1 MSIRNLDALF
11 EPRSIALIG
20 ASNRAGSVGAVLARN
35 LFGSGFKG
43 PVMPVNP
50 RETSIQ
56 SVVCYPSLDALPMA
70 PDLALIATPAAGVPA
85 LVSDLGQR
93 GCRAAVVI
101 SSGFDADGRRALLEA
116 ARPHLLRVVGPNCL
130 GVLSPPSSLNASFA
144 HLTPRKGDLAFVS
157 QSAAMATTVL
167 DWADV
172 REIGFSHVVATGDM
186 SDVDIGDLLDHLALD
201 ARARAILLYIETITD
216 ARKFMTAARIAAR
229 TKPVVVIKAGRNAGL
244 QAELRPEIGGGRG
257 ADDVYD
263 AAFRR
268 AGMLRVETLRELF
281 EAVATLATGLRP
293 SGDRLA
299 ILTNS
304 DAAGTL
310 ALDALSTFG
319 GRLARFSDG
328 VWEQLRPVLPGSPSP
343 LGLVK
348 LAPDASASAYSDA
361 LAAILE
367 AGDQDA
373 VLVMNCPQ
381 AIADGT
387 QAAHATVE
395 GARKARRTPVLT
407 CWLGE
412 RAARTARRVFAASNV
427 PTYQTPDETVRA
439 FTQLV
444 TYRRNQDLLMQTPAV
459 VAPFGVDRE
468 AVDRLVGGALAE
480 GRTALSEPESK
491 ALLAAY
497 GIASVP
503 TEIAADPTE
512 AATLAGRI
520 GFPVALKILSPDIA
534 HKSDVG
540 GVRLQL
546 DDAAMVRE
554 AAEHMIR
561 TVAERQPGARIEGFT
576 VQAMIRRANAIEL
589 RLGIST
595 DPVFGPIIRF
605 GQGGT
610 ASDILDDRAV
620 GLPPLNAVLAR
631 DMIDRTKVS
640 RLLVGYSDRPPAD
653 LEVVVATLVTLSRMA
668 ADLEA
673 VAELDINPLLADSDG
688 VLALDARVVL
698 REGAGAGEARFAI
711 LPYPEDLETEVASRK
726 ARFRLRPIRPEDE
739 PALVRMVEASDPEDV
754 RLRFFAP
761 MRRIGHAF
769 AARLTQIDYSRE
781 MALVA
786 EDAAAGEPG
795 TILGVVRL
803 IADPDGERAEFG
815 IMVRSDQKGR
825 GLGRILMDAILGY
838 ARGQGMRTVYGEV
851 LAENAAMLAMAR
863 RIGFRQ
869 KVHGEDPGL
878 RILEYDVVANTS

>member
-20 ASNRAGSVGAVLARN
+20 ASNRQGSVGAVLARN
-35 LFGSGFKG
+35 LFGSGFDG

-50 RETSIQ
+50 RETSIR
-56 SVVCYPSLDALPMA
+56 SVVCYPSLDALPMV

-85 LVSDLGQR
+85 LVADLGRR

-101 SSGFDADGRRALLEA
+101 SSGFDAAGRQALLEA

-130 GVLSPPSSLNASFA
+130 GVLSPPVSLNASFA

-201 ARARAILLYIETITD
+201 ARARAILLYIETVTD

-229 TKPVVVIKAGRNAGL
+229 TKPVVVIKAGRQAGFH
-244 QAELRPEIGGGRG
+244 EGLRPEIAGARG

-268 AGMLRVETLRELF
+268 AGMLRVDTLRELF

-299 ILTNS
+299 VVTNS

-310 ALDALSTFG
+310 ALDALVAFG
-319 GRLARFSDG
+319 GRPARLG
-328 VWEQLRPVLPGSPSP
+328 TGTWERLRPILPGAPAP
-343 LGLVK
+343 GGPVK
-348 LAPDASASAYSDA
+348 LAPDASAEAYSEA
-361 LAAILE
+361 IGAILE

-395 GARKARRTPVLT
+395 QARRARRTPILT

-412 RAARTARRVFAASNV
+412 RAARTARRVFAGANV

-439 FTQLV
+439 FMQLV
-444 TYRRNQDLLMQTPAV
+444 TYRRNQELLMQTPAV
-459 VAPFGVDRE
+459 VAPFGVDRA
-468 AVDRLVGGALAE
+468 AVDRLVGDALRE
-480 GRTALSEPESK
+480 GRTVLSEPESK

-497 GIASVP
+497 GIASVR
-503 TEIAADPTE
+503 TEIAAGPAE
-512 AATLAGRI
+512 AAALAARI

-534 HKSDVG
+534 LKSDVG

-546 DDAAMVRE
+546 DDADMVRE
-554 AAEHMIR
+554 AAEHMMR
-561 TVAERQPGARIEGFT
+561 TVAERQPGARISGFT
-576 VQAMIRRANAIEL
+576 VQAMVRRAHASEL
-589 RLGIST
+589 RLGISH
-595 DPVFGPIIRF
+595 DPVFGPVVLF

-610 ASDILDDRAV
+610 AADILDDRAI

-631 DMIDRTKVS
+631 DMIGRTEVW
-640 RLLVGYSDRPPAD
+640 RLLQGYRDRPPAD
-653 LEVVVATLVTLSRMA
+653 LEAITATLVTLSRMA
-668 ADLEA
+668 AEIDA
-673 VAELDINPLLADSDG
+673 IAELDINPLLADSEG

-698 REGAGAGEARFAI
+698 RSGAPGGKARLAI
-711 LPYPEDLETEVASRK
+711 LPYPEELETEIASRK
-726 ARFRLRPIRPEDE
+726 GRFRLRPIRPEDE

-761 MRRIGHAF
+761 LRRIGHAF
-769 AARLTQIDYSRE
+769 AARLTQIDYARE
-781 MALVA
+781 MAFVA
-786 EDAAAGEPG
+786 EPAEAAGQG
-795 TILGVVRL
+795 SILGVVRL

-825 GLGRILMDAILGY
+825 GLGRLLMEAILDY
-838 ARGQGMRTVYGEV
+838 ARRQGVGTVHGEV
-851 LAENAAMLAMAR
+851 LAENTAMLAMAR
-863 RIGFRQ
+863 RLGFRQ
-869 KVHGEDPGL
+869 KVHAEDQGL
-878 RILEYDVVANTS
+878 RVLEFDVAQAR